1 MTWWMRWRA
10 DLARSDTS
18 VDHRELPFLV
28 AVTAVIVTATQVT
41 DPGTPVDLLLVIA
54 AAAALVLSAASRRTR
69 WVLVAVAVSVLLAA
83 AMWREGSLE
92 IAFFVGVL
100 ATLYAAWHLG
110 SLTKAVVCTAVAAIA
125 PLVVSIALPEE
136 EIAWTPWAAANVLML
151 AVGRNVRRQ
160 RALIDQLEAA
170 REALADQAVAE
181 ERQRIARELHDLAGH
196 TLATVLLHV
205 TGARHVLRRDPDE
218 AERALLQAEAVGRG
232 SLDQIRST
240 VASLRTSERGTDPPL
255 AGAADL
261 LGLVEEY
268 RLAGLEV
275 TSVVASTAASIEGP
289 VGTALHRI
297 GREALANVARHAPGN
312 RVELALDL
320 DSDADEVRLVV
331 ADHGRVAAYP
341 QPDDGHFGLMGMR
354 ERARALGGDLDAGPT
369 VDGWQVEV
377 RLPLSATGREGLGP

>member
-160 RALIDQLEAA
+160 RALIDPLEAA
-170 REALADQAVAE
+170 REA
-181 ERQRIARELHDLAGH
+181 
-196 TLATVLLHV
+196 
-205 TGARHVLRRDPDE
+205 
-218 AERALLQAEAVGRG
+218 
-232 SLDQIRST
+232 
-240 VASLRTSERGTDPPL
+240 
-255 AGAADL
+255 
-261 LGLVEEY
+261 
-268 RLAGLEV
+268 
-275 TSVVASTAASIEGP
+275 
-289 VGTALHRI
+289 
-297 GREALANVARHAPGN
+297 
-312 RVELALDL
+312 
-320 DSDADEVRLVV
+320 
-331 ADHGRVAAYP
+331 
-341 QPDDGHFGLMGMR
+341 
-354 ERARALGGDLDAGPT
+354 
-369 VDGWQVEV
+369 
-377 RLPLSATGREGLGP
+377 